1 MKEYIETFTNPRTNQ
16 IEDIKVYEY
25 SFEDWQNGIINTNFS
40 AGKRLTF
47 NINKQAFEYN
57 YLPINEKKKMI
68 ENAKEIYLNKV
79 EIETNLFKTI
89 LAQRLELSQAKEIL
103 IQTEIESYNKL
114 LSDDLLPI
122 KLLSNINHPL
132 ELVLPFYSYSLP
144 NINPDTRE
152 FEGFKTIKRYESQ
165 KIYTIKIY
173 SIRKTYKKI
182 IVEGIKDYSLTNSPN
197 QNFQI
202 GSGDSHYIR
211 VEAIHNYI
219 QHLKTISEEL
229 NQSSKTSLK
238 MSSIEVEIF
247 TTEQFEIYNI
257 LIDKYHNRTNSSLQ
271 KAKVIFQYLRSIYGL
286 HHSRKDKYIQYI
298 NTTYLKDKEE
308 KLRPFNDIADFTKY
322 TNELEKLV
330 SKNK

>member
-89 LAQRLELSQAKEIL
+89 LAQRLELSQAKENL
-103 IQTEIESYNKL
+103 IQIEIKKYSEL
-114 LSDDLLPI
+114 LSDELLPL
-122 KLLSNINHPL
+122 KFLSNLNQPL
-132 ELVLPFYSYSLP
+132 ELVLPFFSLSIP
-144 NINPDTRE
+144 TINPDTKT
-152 FEGFKTIKRYESQ
+152 FDGFKKIQNYTSRKIDTIE
-165 KIYTIKIY
+165 ID

-182 IVEGIKDYSLTNSPN
+182 IVEGIKDYSLTNSPER
-197 QNFQI
+197 
-202 GSGDSHYIR
+202 GSNDSHYIR

-219 QHLKTISEEL
+219 QHLKTICEEL

-238 MSSIEVEIF
+238 MTSIEAEIF
-247 TTEQFEIYNI
+247 TSEQFEIYNI